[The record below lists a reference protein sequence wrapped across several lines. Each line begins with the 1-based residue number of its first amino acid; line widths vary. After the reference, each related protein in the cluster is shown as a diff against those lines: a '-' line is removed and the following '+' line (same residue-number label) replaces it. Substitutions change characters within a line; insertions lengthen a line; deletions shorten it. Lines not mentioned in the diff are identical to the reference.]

1 VLGVLVVGGPL
12 AGVPAPAG
20 ESAPSSGRLR
30 SAPIPVA
37 APAARNPRRVTPECD
52 GRVMSLPGA
61 DDGMDRERIAAS
73 APARPAARA
82 MLSARRGAQIGRI
95 AQFYLLRGELR
106 HVGE

>member
-1 VLGVLVVGGPL
+1 
-12 AGVPAPAG
+12 
-20 ESAPSSGRLR
+20 
-30 SAPIPVA
+30 
-37 APAARNPRRVTPECD
+37 
-52 GRVMSLPGA
+52 MSLPGA